1 MEYVTRVL
9 GFGDGETLPL
19 HSGERIVAPLIWNN
33 VDGTA
38 RDMSL
43 ASVYLDIKDST
54 STVIYDTILADA
66 YVLEL
71 PADVTAGWADGSYT
85 GHFIVDVPGRAADT
99 ANFQILVGGQ
109 LIQEVEIFLHDD
121 SPLRNHIQGAT
132 VEIVDPDTSEHLASG
147 VSGVDGRSAIAL
159 PGDYAPGRPYEV
171 RIFKS
176 GVVFP
181 NPTMIS
187 VVDPVVAPI
196 TNRFDVSGTILNS
209 WGVPSDPNLCRCS
222 GRFVNFSNAPIAK
235 VLVIIYAQ
243 ADPVSK
249 VPKTVN
255 HHMIS
260 SQAMEF
266 YTDKNGYIVVDLV
279 RSSEYRVT
287 FAGEDDI
294 TWSIKVPDRALC
306 DFIDLIHPQPVSLAW
321 DSVVAPNNLVTLDVG
336 DILDVPCSIT
346 FSNYEVSSNCLST
359 AAQFSTADG
368 AIVETTVVEGM
379 GVRLVGIA
387 AGTTSVSVTAAN
399 PPVAPVQ
406 VPAYSLNSTS
416 LTIVVNP

>member
-19 HSGERIVAPLIWNN
+19 HSGEHITVPLIWNN
-33 VDGTA
+33 TDGTA
-38 RDMSL
+38 RDMAL
-43 ASVYLDIKDST
+43 ASVYLSVQDAT
-54 STVIYDTILADA
+54 STVIYDTILADV

-71 PADVTAGWADGSYT
+71 TSETTTRWANGAYS
-85 GHFIVDVPGRAADT
+85 GHFVIDVPGRPADT
-99 ANFQILVGGQ
+99 AHFEILVGG
-109 LIQEVEIFLHDD
+109 LLVQEVEIFLHDD
-121 SPLRNHIQGAT
+121 SPLRNHIVGAT
-132 VEIVDPDTSEHLASG
+132 VEIVDPTTSEHLATG
-147 VSGVDGRSAIAL
+147 ISGVDGRSAMAL
-159 PGDYAPGRPYEV
+159 PGNYAPGRPFEV

-187 VVDPVVAPI
+187 VVDPVVPPI

-209 WGVPSDPNLCRCS
+209 WGVPADQNLCRCS

-235 VLVIIYAQ
+235 VLVLIYAQ

-321 DSVVAPNNLVTLDVG
+321 DSVVAPNNTVTLDVG
-336 DILDVPCSIT
+336 DILEVPCAIT

-379 GVRLVGIA
+379 GVRLVGKA
-387 AGTTSVSVTAAN
+387 AGTTSVSATAAN

-406 VPAYSLNSTS
+406 VPAYSLNSTP